1 MTGSPRSQS
10 YCTIKEVALL
20 YSLQGLRI
28 RADHPSKP
36 RTQRRR
42 ETMLLA
48 ILSSALI
55 IYAVYITVRML
66 LPLSPPRKEAP
77 AGTTAEHR
85 KRGEDWEKKAEGS
98 LSHWALY
105 NFFTLGHFSSKYEEV
120 AARLFDK
127 AAIAFKL
134 AESWD
139 QAGSAYMKLANCRLK
154 MDMTYE
160 AGLAYVD
167 AANCYKKT
175 NCKES
180 ISCLEQAV
188 NLFLRVG
195 HLLIAAANYKEIA
208 KLYEAEQNF
217 DQAIVYYERAAD
229 LFHSE
234 EETFSLK
241 ECRGETTE
249 LFNKS
254 AIAFK
259 LGKSWDQAGSA
270 YIKLANYYLKMDM
283 KYEAG
288 TAYVDAAN
296 CYKEI
301 NCKESISCLEQ
312 AVNLFLGVGQLLIS
326 AVNYKE
332 IAELYEA
339 EQNFDQAIVYYER
352 AADLFHSEENTRSL
366 EDCCSKTAGLF
377 NKAAIAFKLA
387 KSWDQAGSAYVKLAN
402 YYLKMDMKYEAGT
415 AYVDAADCY
424 KKINSK
430 ESISCLEQAVNLFLG
445 VGRLLISAV
454 NYKEIAE
461 LYEAEQ
467 NFDQAIVYYERAA
480 DLFHSEENTGSVQMC
495 WQKTAGL
502 FNKAAIAFK
511 LAKSWDQAGS
521 AYVKLANCYL
531 KMDIKYT
538 AGSAYVD
545 AANCYKKTNCKES
558 ISCLEQ
564 AVNLFLGDGELY
576 ISAVKYEEIAKLY
589 EAEQNFDRAIVYYER
604 AADLFHSEEMTEF
617 LNRCRGKIA
626 QFAAQLED
634 YQKSIEI
641 YEDMARQSLSDNWSY
656 EAKELLLLAG
666 ICQLC
671 KGKGD
676 VVTINKSFDRY
687 QDLDPTF
694 SGTREYKLLADL
706 ADAVDQE
713 DIAKFTDAIKEF
725 NRMNPMTQLDAWTTT
740 LLSRVKEALNAKELS
755 DDDLS

>member
-10 YCTIKEVALL
+10 YCTIEEVALL

-28 RADHPSKP
+28 RAHPSKP

-66 LPLSPPRKEAP
+66 LPSSPPRTEAP
-77 AGTTAEHR
+77 AGTMAEHR

-105 NFFTLGHFSSKYEEV
+105 NFFTLGPFSSKYEV
-120 AARLFDK
+120 AAGLFYK

-134 AESWD
+134 AKSWD

-154 MDMTYE
+154 MDMKYE

-188 NLFLRVG
+188 NMFLGVG
-195 HLLIAAANYKEIA
+195 QLLISAVNYKEIA

-234 EETFSLK
+234 EATISLK
-241 ECRGETTE
+241 ECRGETAG
-249 LFNKS
+249 LFNKA

-259 LGKSWDQAGSA
+259 LAKSWDQAGSA
-270 YIKLANYYLKMDM
+270 YVKLANFYVKMDM

-288 TAYVDAAN
+288 SAYVDAAN
-296 CYKEI
+296 CYKKI

-312 AVNLFLGVGQLLIS
+312 AVNRFLGVGWLHES
-326 AVNYKE
+326 AVKYQE
-332 IAELYEA
+332 IAKLYEA

-366 EDCCSKTAGLF
+366 
-377 NKAAIAFKLA
+377 
-387 KSWDQAGSAYVKLAN
+387 
-402 YYLKMDMKYEAGT
+402 
-415 AYVDAADCY
+415 
-424 KKINSK
+424 K
-430 ESISCLEQAVNLFLG
+430 E
-445 VGRLLISAV
+445 
-454 NYKEIAE
+454 
-461 LYEAEQ
+461 
-467 NFDQAIVYYERAA
+467 
-480 DLFHSEENTGSVQMC
+480 
-495 WQKTAGL
+495 
-502 FNKAAIAFK
+502 
-511 LAKSWDQAGS
+511 
-521 AYVKLANCYL
+521 
-531 KMDIKYT
+531 
-538 AGSAYVD
+538 
-545 AANCYKKTNCKES
+545 
-558 ISCLEQ
+558 
-564 AVNLFLGDGELY
+564 
-576 ISAVKYEEIAKLY
+576 
-589 EAEQNFDRAIVYYER
+589 
-604 AADLFHSEEMTEF
+604 
-617 LNRCRGKIA
+617 CRGKIA
-626 QFAAQLED
+626 EFAAQLED

-641 YEDMARQSLSDNWSY
+641 YEDMARQLSDNQKY
-656 EAKELLLLAG
+656 EAKELLLHAG

-671 KGKGD
+671 MGKGD
-676 VVTINKSFDRY
+676 VFAINKALDRY

-706 ADAVDQE
+706 ADAVDQK
-713 DIAKFTDAIKEF
+713 DLAKFTDAVKEF
-725 NRMNPMTQLDAWTTT
+725 DRTRFMTQPVNCI
-740 LLSRVKEALNAKELS
+740 SRYI
-755 DDDLS
+755 